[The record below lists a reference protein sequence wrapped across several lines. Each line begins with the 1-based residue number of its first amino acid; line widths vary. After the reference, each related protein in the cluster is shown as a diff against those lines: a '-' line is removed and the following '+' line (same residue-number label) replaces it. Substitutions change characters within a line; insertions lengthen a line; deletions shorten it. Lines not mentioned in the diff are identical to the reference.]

1 MNMDA
6 EFESEVKRLARD
18 VFNLLIQ
25 SHLNWCPFSN
35 LKIEERV
42 RTMENRFGIL
52 IGFMM
57 GSGLL
62 GGAAGALLSKLL
74 GQ

>member
-1 MNMDA
+1 MCEYD
-6 EFESEVKRLARD
+6 ESEIKRLARD
-18 VFNLLIQ
+18 EFNALIQ
-25 SHLNWCPFSN
+25 SHLNWCPFSH

-42 RTMENRFGIL
+42 RIMENRLGIL

-74 GQ
+74 GS

>member
-1 MNMDA
+1 MTQIEEED
-6 EFESEVKRLARD
+6 VKRLARD
-18 VFNLLIQ
+18 EFNALIQ
-25 SHLNWCPFSN
+25 SHLSWCPFSN